1 MGTDLR
7 NEGVE
12 NLPLDNIL
20 HLVYKDFV
28 ININFEYYFELKAE
42 NDENEIIKILEV
54 FWSTNN
60 VQCFEISRWPYLTW
74 NFSK

>member
-60 VQCFEISRWPYLTW
+60 VQCFEISR
-74 NFSK
+74 

>member
-1 MGTDLR
+1 MLQIELLGTDLR

-60 VQCFEISRWPYLTW
+60 VQCFEISR
-74 NFSK
+74 